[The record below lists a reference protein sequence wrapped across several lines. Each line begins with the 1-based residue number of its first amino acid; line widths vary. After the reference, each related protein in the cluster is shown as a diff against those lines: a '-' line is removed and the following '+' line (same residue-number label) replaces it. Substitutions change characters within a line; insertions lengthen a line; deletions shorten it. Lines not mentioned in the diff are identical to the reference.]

1 MCSSNGHQVPLIPTD
16 NENVLPLEK
25 FDDLSSK
32 YGIANENAVCTKKRS
47 KKIKSRPLDIEFP
60 LHGNGLTRKYDS
72 GHLYRTTTDDDISLL
87 YCDEFPVVSSSN
99 NDEQKIDDI
108 LPVVKDIFREFL
120 HNIGSNI
127 SSIEELA
134 EFLTTVEISDY
145 DEKILNDLVKRGYLQ
160 QLIERSQL
168 FDIFDDDGRISLT
181 SKREGGVGTLRKPN
195 IFQNLLR
202 SSNNPPDNLN
212 ACVMDN
218 PPGII
223 FREVPN
229 SSLCQFVRESIAN
242 GQMPDTRPSS
252 ADANRSVMN
261 YTAWGGNPLAHGIVQ
276 NVVGYRDPN
285 VDRLRHQLAE
295 RDNELARL
303 KDHSEAL
310 FIQMKKVM
318 MEKDALEK
326 RLLEAEAKL
335 RQKDDCLQRETE
347 QSRSSVEREK
357 KLEREVT
364 DLRAENAT
372 YKGIVIAER
381 SRLKRA
387 YKELLELRLGK
398 AKTLA
403 KRRIEQAKSGVAHAE
418 MLQKRCPI
426 NEIKKH
432 MQEVIKQW
440 QQIGDDYEGWLSNLD
455 KLADAQKVLIDED
468 NDFDELPLLTPPNH
482 IPGAPSV
489 PHSLISWCS
498 GTNTTVSLDC
508 ANNGDAATLNVN
520 APPPGFEG
528 NAVRGGRYGA
538 IGQPKVSHL
547 GAFGDGHHTRKLALL
562 RPPPSIPLE
571 NASSAAPWASSHN
584 ERPRVISMDN
594 HECKIC
600 LNPTVSGVHLL
611 KCPNPGCNEPF
622 HKDCVIGWVKS
633 DNTCPNCRG
642 LWRDPMEFPTLSAAS
657 S

>member
-1 MCSSNGHQVPLIPTD
+1 MPLIPTD
-16 NENVLPLEK
+16 NENVVPLEK
-25 FDDLSSK
+25 LDDLSSK
-32 YGIANENAVCTKKRS
+32 YGIANENAVSAKKRN

-60 LHGNGLTRKYDS
+60 LHGNGLTRKYDNS
-72 GHLYRTTTDDDISLL
+72 HIYRNTTDDDISLL
-87 YCDEFPVVSSSN
+87 YCDEFPVVSSNN

-127 SSIEELA
+127 SSIEQLT

-160 QLIERSQL
+160 QLIERSEL
-168 FDIFDDDGRISLT
+168 FDVFDDDGRISLT
-181 SKREGGVGTLRKPN
+181 SKRDGGVGALRKPN

-218 PPGII
+218 SPGII

-229 SSLCQFVRESIAN
+229 SSLCPFVRESIAN

-252 ADANRSVMN
+252 ADANRTMMN
-261 YTAWGGNPLAHGIVQ
+261 YTTWGGNPLVHGIVQ

-347 QSRSSVEREK
+347 QTRSSVERER

-418 MLQKRCPI
+418 MLQKRCPV

-489 PHSLISWCS
+489 PYSLITWCS
-498 GTNTTVSLDC
+498 GTNAAVSLDC
-508 ANNGDAATLNVN
+508 AKNGDAATSNVN

-547 GAFGDGHHTRKLALL
+547 GAFGDGHRIRKLALL

-571 NASSAAPWASSHN
+571 NASSVAPWASSHN
-584 ERPRVISMDN
+584 ESPRVISMDN

-622 HKDCVIGWVKS
+622 HRDCVIGWVKS